1 MDIEIRH
8 PLNCIRLLMKR
19 LGIRKKLINDV
30 AEMFEFQ
37 KGNGSCAAHDLY
49 FAMNEASFFAACEG
63 MQGAAII
70 NLEAGLEEGVIVP
83 ATEVFCDGVFDKVSP
98 PLKCWNIMGHQSV
111 TSAASALQNSCN
123 DYLCGRFS
131 ISASTGRR

>member
-1 MDIEIRH
+1 MTQFLANLRMLCSRYQDAISDITKLMDIEIRH

-37 KGNGSCAAHDLY
+37 KGNGSCTAHDLY

-70 NLEAGLEEGVIVP
+70 NLEEQITRALALDWKE
-83 ATEVFCDGVFDKVSP
+83 FDVGGAIK
-98 PLKCWNIMGHQSV
+98 W
-111 TSAASALQNSCN
+111 
-123 DYLCGRFS
+123 
-131 ISASTGRR
+131 